1 MAITIRPP
9 FLTDFIAESV
19 ASIDGAKTITAE
31 QIKLIEK
38 TCEEILKD
46 KGVRFVGV
54 INRMGRLV
62 VGKHNPSIKSH
73 LLDNED
79 KMVYMQLAM
88 EIFLRQEFD
97 KKLGSIDYVLSKR
110 KKVNMISIPI
120 EKYLVLVSTEP
131 GINVDDTFKDSVDR
145 LAPVLRN

>member
-1 MAITIRPP
+1 M
-9 FLTDFIAESV
+9 ES
-19 ASIDGAKTITAE
+19 SE
-31 QIKLIEK
+31 QIKLIENS
-38 TCEEILKD
+38 CDEMLKD

-62 VGKHNPSIKSH
+62 VGKHSPSSKSH

-79 KMVYMQLAM
+79 EMVYMQLAM

-110 KKVNMISIPI
+110 KKVNMISIPVA
-120 EKYLVLVSTEP
+120 KYLVLVSTEP
-131 GINVDDTFKDSVDR
+131 NVNVDNTFNDTVSR
-145 LAPVLRN
+145 LTPILKN

>member
-1 MAITIRPP
+1 M
-9 FLTDFIAESV
+9 E
-19 ASIDGAKTITAE
+19 TAE

-79 KMVYMQLAM
+79 EMVYMQLAM

-97 KKLGSIDYVLSKR
+97 KKLGTIDYVLSKR

>member
-1 MAITIRPP
+1 MQTSEKAIQNAT
-9 FLTDFIAESV
+9 
-19 ASIDGAKTITAE
+19 K
-31 QIKLIEK
+31 
-38 TCEEILKD
+38 EILKEPQ
-46 KGVRFVGV
+46 VRFVGI

-62 VGKHNPSIKSH
+62 VGEYRGDVKSH
-73 LLDNED
+73 LLDKED
-79 KMVYMQLAM
+79 EMVYMQLAM

-131 GINVDDTFKDSVDR
+131 TANVDNVFTLTKNQLS
-145 LAPVLRN
+145 PVLKN

>member
-1 MAITIRPP
+1 MEP
-9 FLTDFIAESV
+9 
-19 ASIDGAKTITAE
+19 AE

-38 TCEEILKD
+38 ACDEILKH
-46 KGVRFVGV
+46 KGIRFVGV
-54 INRMGRLV
+54 INKMGRLV
-62 VGKHNPSIKSH
+62 VGRYNTSIKSH

-79 KMVYMQLAM
+79 QMVYMQLAM
-88 EIFLRQEFD
+88 ELFLRQEFD

-131 GINVDDTFKDSVDR
+131 GIDVDNTFKETIDR
-145 LAPVLRN
+145 LAPVLKNG

>member
-1 MAITIRPP
+1 MEP
-9 FLTDFIAESV
+9 
-19 ASIDGAKTITAE
+19 AE

-38 TCEEILKD
+38 ACDEILKH
-46 KGVRFVGV
+46 KGIRFVGV
-54 INRMGRLV
+54 INKMGRLV
-62 VGKHNPSIKSH
+62 VGRYNTSIKSH

-79 KMVYMQLAM
+79 QMVYMQLAM

-131 GINVDDTFKDSVDR
+131 GIDVDNTFKETIDR
-145 LAPVLRN
+145 LAPVLKNG

>member
-1 MAITIRPP
+1 MET
-9 FLTDFIAESV
+9 V
-19 ASIDGAKTITAE
+19 E

-38 TCEEILKD
+38 ACDEILKD

-54 INRMGRLV
+54 INKMGRLV
-62 VGKHNPSIKSH
+62 VGRYNTSIKSH

-79 KMVYMQLAM
+79 QMVYMQLAM

-97 KKLGSIDYVLSKR
+97 KKLGSVDYVLSKR
-110 KKVNMISIPI
+110 KKVNMISIPV

-131 GINVDDTFKDSVDR
+131 GIDVDKTFKETIDR
-145 LAPVLRN
+145 LAPVLKN

>member
-1 MAITIRPP
+1 MET
-9 FLTDFIAESV
+9 V
-19 ASIDGAKTITAE
+19 E

-38 TCEEILKD
+38 ACDEILSD

-54 INRMGRLV
+54 INKMGRLV
-62 VGKHNPSIKSH
+62 VGRYNTSIKSH

-79 KMVYMQLAM
+79 QMVYMQLAM

-97 KKLGSIDYVLSKR
+97 KKLGSVDYVLSKR
-110 KKVNMISIPI
+110 KKVNMISIPV

-131 GINVDDTFKDSVDR
+131 GIDVDKTFKETIDR
-145 LAPVLRN
+145 LAPVLKN

>member
-1 MAITIRPP
+1 M
-9 FLTDFIAESV
+9 E
-19 ASIDGAKTITAE
+19 TAE

-38 TCEEILKD
+38 ACDEILKD

-54 INRMGRLV
+54 INKMGRLV
-62 VGKHNPSIKSH
+62 VGRYNTSIKSH

-79 KMVYMQLAM
+79 QMVYMQLAM

-97 KKLGSIDYVLSKR
+97 KKLGSVDYVLSKR
-110 KKVNMISIPI
+110 KKVNMISIPV

-131 GINVDDTFKDSVDR
+131 GIDVDKTFKETIDR
-145 LAPVLRN
+145 LAPVLKN

>member
-1 MAITIRPP
+1 M
-9 FLTDFIAESV
+9 E
-19 ASIDGAKTITAE
+19 TAE

-38 TCEEILKD
+38 ACDEILRD

-54 INRMGRLV
+54 INKMGRLV
-62 VGKHNPSIKSH
+62 VGRYNTSIKSH

-79 KMVYMQLAM
+79 QMVYMQLAM

-97 KKLGSIDYVLSKR
+97 KKLGSVDYVLSKR
-110 KKVNMISIPI
+110 KKVNMISIPV

-131 GINVDDTFKDSVDR
+131 GIDVDKTFKETIDR
-145 LAPVLRN
+145 LAPVLKN

>member
-1 MAITIRPP
+1 MET
-9 FLTDFIAESV
+9 V
-19 ASIDGAKTITAE
+19 E

-38 TCEEILKD
+38 ACNEILKN
-46 KGVRFVGV
+46 KGIRFVGV
-54 INRMGRLV
+54 INKMGRLV
-62 VGKHNPSIKSH
+62 VGKYNTSIKSH

-79 KMVYMQLAM
+79 QMVYMQLAM

-97 KKLGSIDYVLSKR
+97 KKLGAIDYVLSKR

-131 GINVDDTFKDSVDR
+131 EIDVDNTFKETVDR
-145 LAPVLRN
+145 LALVLKN

>member
-1 MAITIRPP
+1 M
-9 FLTDFIAESV
+9 E
-19 ASIDGAKTITAE
+19 TAE

-38 TCEEILKD
+38 ACDEILSD

-54 INRMGRLV
+54 INKMGRLV
-62 VGKHNPSIKSH
+62 VGRYNTSIKSH

-79 KMVYMQLAM
+79 QMVYMQLAM

-97 KKLGSIDYVLSKR
+97 KKLGSVDYVLSKR
-110 KKVNMISIPI
+110 KKVNMISIPV

-131 GINVDDTFKDSVDR
+131 GIDVDKTFKETIDR
-145 LAPVLRN
+145 LAPALKN

>member
-1 MAITIRPP
+1 M
-9 FLTDFIAESV
+9 E
-19 ASIDGAKTITAE
+19 TAE

-38 TCEEILKD
+38 ACDEILKD

-54 INRMGRLV
+54 INKMGRLV
-62 VGKHNPSIKSH
+62 VGRYNTSIKSH

-79 KMVYMQLAM
+79 QMVYMQLAM

-97 KKLGSIDYVLSKR
+97 KKLGSVDYVLSKR
-110 KKVNMISIPI
+110 KKVNMISIPV

-131 GINVDDTFKDSVDR
+131 GIDVDKIFKETIDR
-145 LAPVLRN
+145 LSPALRN